1 MNYSDIQH
9 RFANKQAGKNGCIKA
24 GNVRYEGRNYYS
36 YSTVFGQWLDI
47 EKNVVAIFDGSTS
60 ISSSKHK
67 LGKGYFPDGTHVFP
81 LDLGSNS
88 YYGWRNCNLVGEYWH
103 KGDECFKEC
112 HRMQMLDHYV
122 GRIYDQLAAI
132 NGGKKKGLEN
142 VDFSAW
148 GYIEEL
154 CSLYK
159 DTSIAKWLK
168 YSSEKEEREVSRYT
182 DKKLCAKEI
191 AKIRATAKQQRKLAK
206 LLKDGERDVH
216 TLTDALFGDGT
227 FKKYWDYCERYRKS
241 EDKRSKVEA
250 LCERLGIASPYEKWT
265 RGRMDTE
272 LTADQIRKLTA
283 KERVELHLKSIAY
296 KEYKKREKER
306 DEKYNKNFRNAY
318 KWIVGFEPK
327 KSSWGG
333 GYENDVHN
341 NCINKDSSVVYEC
354 SGEHIYGFYWLDTS
368 VSLDYDGFRKSEN
381 KEQWIADFYAKCK
394 EVADNRKAIGILKRI
409 KAHTKE
415 KARSWDDDV
424 YLNDDYLRENTTET
438 EYAICAESIRKQDKH
453 YADEE
458 AQRRA
463 AEIARLKRE
472 EEERKE
478 REYMEQVKQEQIDE
492 CLERG
497 EEGCR
502 DLWRKHLMDIHYAER
517 ETNYKGDFFMGGNV
531 LLRFNLNKDTVE
543 TSKSIRIPVEVCK
556 KMWKIVSKWHENQS
570 CFKPMEID
578 TKGSGKYTISSYQN
592 DILTAGCHKIAYT
605 EMERMYNEI
614 VAAV

>member
-9 RFANKQAGKNGCIKA
+9 RFANKQAGKNGRISA

-60 ISSSKHK
+60 PSSSKHK

-81 LDLGSNS
+81 LDFGSNS

-112 HRMQMLDHYV
+112 HRMQMIDHYV

-142 VDFSAW
+142 VDFKAW
-148 GYIEEL
+148 DYIEEL

-159 DTSIAKWLK
+159 DTSIAKYLK
-168 YSSEKEEREVSRYT
+168 WTKNKDYKKLVKMLKSGTREVPYLV
-182 DKKLCAKEI
+182 D
-191 AKIRATAKQQRKLAK
+191 Q
-206 LLKDGERDVH
+206 
-216 TLTDALFGDGT
+216 LFGRET
-227 FKKYWDYCERYRKS
+227 WMQYWDYCARFRKAA
-241 EDKRSKVEA
+241 DKRAKVEA
-250 LCERLGIASPYEKWT
+250 LCERLGIASPYEKWN
-265 RGRMDTE
+265 RGRMDTG

-283 KERVELHLKSIAY
+283 KERLDLHFKAIVYNMDAKFES
-296 KEYKKREKER
+296 ER
-306 DEKYNKNFRNAY
+306 REKYNKNFRNAY

-327 KSSWGG
+327 DRWS
-333 GYENDVHN
+333 GYESDVYN
-341 NCINKDSSVVYEC
+341 NAINKDTGKVYEC
-354 SGEHIYGFYWLDTS
+354 SGGYIYGFYWLNTS
-368 VSLDYDGFRKSEN
+368 VSFDYDGFRKSED

-394 EVADNRKAIGILKRI
+394 EVADNRKAIEILGRI
-409 KAHTKE
+409 KAHKKE
-415 KARSWDDDV
+415 KASRWDDDV
-424 YLNDDYLRENTTET
+424 YLNDDYLRESTTDA
-438 EYAICAESIRKQDKH
+438 EYSLCAEFIRKQDK
-453 YADEE
+453 YFADKE

-463 AEIARLKRE
+463 AEIERLRRE

-478 REYMEQVKQEQIDE
+478 KEYREQVKQEQIDE
-492 CLERG
+492 CLSRG
-497 EEGCR
+497 IEGKR
-502 DLWRKHLMDIHYAER
+502 DLWRKHLQGLYDIYDKDDEF
-517 ETNYKGDFFMGGNV
+517 YMGGNV
-531 LLRFNLNKDTVE
+531 LLRLNLNKDKVE
-543 TSKSIRIPVEVCK
+543 TSKDIRIPVEVCK
-556 KMWKIVSKWHENQS
+556 KMWKIVSKWHENPS
-570 CFKPMEID
+570 CFKEMQID
-578 TKGSGKYTISSYQN
+578 TKGSGKYTISSYKN